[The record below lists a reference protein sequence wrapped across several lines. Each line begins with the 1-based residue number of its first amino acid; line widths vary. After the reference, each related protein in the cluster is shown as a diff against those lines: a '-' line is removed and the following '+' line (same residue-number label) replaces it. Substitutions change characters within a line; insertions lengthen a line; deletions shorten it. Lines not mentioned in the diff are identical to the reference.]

1 MATDYLHRADS
12 TYRSVVRNE
21 RSWIGYP
28 VTAPPAVATE
38 SSSSSAHV
46 DPDPDPYHQA
56 VVPPSLPWRF
66 LGWLGSL
73 NVVLCR
79 AREMLLQRN
88 PNSTC
93 HRVKGS
99 VDPFKARSDARLAT
113 LETARQLVL
122 IVPEWEA
129 CFGQSFFPRF
139 ATRSGFD

>member
-1 MATDYLHRADS
+1 MASAYLHQADS
-12 TYRSVVRNE
+12 TYRSVTRHG
-21 RSWIGYP
+21 RSLIGYP
-28 VTAPPAVATE
+28 VAALSTVATD
-38 SSSSSAHV
+38 SSAPSA
-46 DPDPDPYHQA
+46 DEDSEPDPHHQA

-93 HRVKGS
+93 HRVTGS
-99 VDPFKARSDARLAT
+99 VDPFKARSQARMAT

-122 IVPEWEA
+122 IIPEWEA
-129 CFGQSFFPRF
+129 CFGHSFFPRF